1 MSRVLGDAY
10 EAAFFDLDGV
20 VYLGPEPVEG
30 AAEGIHALRERGLAI
45 GFVTNNASRNPQT
58 VADQLNALDI
68 EAEAHDVVTA
78 AQAGA
83 KMLASRLEPGA
94 RVLIVGSSALADEVS
109 AVGLTPVRKIDPT
122 PDAVIQGYDPDMTMR
137 TLSEAGIA
145 IQRGALWLA
154 TNTDPTRP
162 TEQGLVPGNGA
173 AVAMVRTAV
182 DVDPLVA
189 GKPEAPLILET
200 IDRLGSARAIFVG
213 DRTDTDIAGGAAAD
227 LDTMLVFTGAHGKA
241 DLLIAVGS
249 ERPTHIGF
257 DLRALGEPA
266 AELTWSQ
273 DRVLCGEASAW
284 NENGT
289 ARVEGFGNSV
299 AEQLDGLRALTKLVW
314 DVQDED
320 GTIEYEEALAVLSL
334 LP

>member
-1 MSRVLGDAY
+1 MSRVLADAY

-30 AAEGIHALRERGLAI
+30 AAEGIEALRQRGLSI
-45 GFVTNNASRNPQT
+45 GFVTNNASRTPQA
-58 VADQLNALDI
+58 VADQLNGLGIAADPD
-68 EAEAHDVVTA
+68 DVVTA

-83 KMLASRLEPGA
+83 KMLADKLSPGA
-94 RVLIVGSSALADEVS
+94 RVLIVGSEALADEIS
-109 AVGLTPVRKIDPT
+109 AVGLTPVREIEPT
-122 PDAVIQGYDPDMTMR
+122 PDAVIQGYDPEMTMR

-189 GKPEAPLILET
+189 GKPAAPLIEET
-200 IDRLGSARAIFVG
+200 IRRLGSSRAIFVG
-213 DRTDTDIAGGAAAD
+213 DRTDTDIAGGAAAG

-241 DLLIAVGS
+241 DLLVATGP
-249 ERPTHIGF
+249 ERPTHIGA
-257 DLRALGEPA
+257 DLRALEEPA
-266 AELTWSQ
+266 AEVQST
-273 DRVLCGEASAW
+273 DERVRCGDATAW
-284 NENGT
+284 ADDGV
-289 ARVEGFGNSV
+289 ARVQVAGETA
-299 AEQLDGLRALTKLVW
+299 AEQLDALR
-314 DVQDED
+314 
-320 GTIEYEEALAVLSL
+320 ALAVLVWGVVDKQGEIDHAEALKTLSQL
-334 LP
+334 S